1 MPFSLCACKEIH
13 MYRPNWIF
21 RCSIVK
27 VFRVILRKP
36 DYLRCSCLSRN
47 IQTTVSDV
55 SVCTLLAHIAHYRF

>member
-36 DYLRCSCLSRN
+36 DYLRCSCLCLETFKRQLVTFLS
-47 IQTTVSDV
+47 
-55 SVCTLLAHIAHYRF
+55 AHY